1 MTPVGTI
8 SITASTTTSPQA
20 QSRTVFTPTRYLAV
34 AGDTPS
40 FFVHSSF
47 RIGPRVFLL
56 TALVLATSTLPLAT
70 ATVEPSRRFPTP
82 TPLALMAQTS
92 TTVPPSLDTESRHG
106 QYEHTRQYGNASTPN
121 GTSGLLVRC
130 SKVLPNV
137 RNRAFSYETSMAS
150 TGSPLTIPSGG
161 GGTATLP
168 MQTHTGTTSAIH
180 TVKENTV
187 YTLWRNPRTVL
198 YTCAILVTLVPL
210 YSTRASWIPFFQ
222 KERIQAQTIQILRRF
237 QDTENETLA
246 LLQYTL
252 GMTIWEFFGLS
263 TIPVE
268 TAAGMVFGWKA
279 AIASG
284 IGKLVGAVLTFVITQ
299 VILRD
304 RVQARLV
311 SNPLFQLLLEQ
322 SPKRHHDDDDRS
334 KCATPVSAK
343 SSSSSVATVAS
354 PWQTSVCLKFSCV
367 PELVKN
373 CGSALLNIPLWIF
386 MAVTVGHGWTYTA
399 LWTWTGVDAAAQLL
413 REDGA
418 VPVHGSNLP
427 LQIALAMALL
437 IGVVGS
443 PLLMAW
449 WIRELRR
456 TSIANKSAKHQ
467 SQVVRNGNLYV
478 LP

>member
-1 MTPVGTI
+1 
-8 SITASTTTSPQA
+8 
-20 QSRTVFTPTRYLAV
+20 
-34 AGDTPS
+34 
-40 FFVHSSF
+40 
-47 RIGPRVFLL
+47 
-56 TALVLATSTLPLAT
+56 
-70 ATVEPSRRFPTP
+70 
-82 TPLALMAQTS
+82 
-92 TTVPPSLDTESRHG
+92 
-106 QYEHTRQYGNASTPN
+106 
-121 GTSGLLVRC
+121 
-130 SKVLPNV
+130 
-137 RNRAFSYETSMAS
+137 MAS

-161 GGTATLP
+161 GRAAALP

-187 YTLWRNPRTVL
+187 YTLWRNPHTVL

-427 LQIALAMALL
+427 LQIALAVALL

-456 TSIANKSAKHQ
+456 TSIANKSAKQQ